1 MVTNQTKFRPVYG
14 TESQII
20 GLSEYQEGWVYVASD
35 TGKIFLCSNN
45 SLKQIGGSGGS
56 GGGSGSSSIYWGS
69 ADEDANTLKEDP
81 LDTSGTD
88 SMYLYSLNAL
98 DESSSLPNI
107 DGLILNADGRLFRVL
122 DNVIDENR
130 FFSVLLVSVS
140 GGGGGGG
147 PVTTADLTLS
157 IDSSTID
164 RGTTLIENQDY
175 FISVTGTS
183 TIDSR
188 VSLFF
193 EFTGENNYYKPVPV
207 IADSGEPYL
216 LNTSFLPANNN
227 ITMKVTVSSDNTT
240 MRRLPSRTVSDI
252 KVVPMTI
259 RKSNSFNGAAINT
272 SSVAIPY
279 YLGGDYTLDETLHV
293 FIDGNEDYS
302 LTQSVRVSSSEKSV
316 VIPAQSHGSHIITLN
331 VSTEL
336 NGMTMTSDSINYEV
350 AWATDGENAPI
361 IWVADYD
368 KTVVRYE
375 NFVVQYQVY
384 DPATSGN
391 GRDDYFSV
399 YIYKRGALYSEVSRK
414 YTAGS
419 WLTLDLTESYDV
431 GNNDYTIVCGTSSK
445 PINFYVTTE
454 GSRDLGLVQ
463 TDSLAMNFSA
473 TGRSNDE
480 ISVNRPVWTSGSYV
494 AQFNNFN
501 WYNNGWKNDNDG
513 NGSYLSIANGASL
526 AIPFSDFSSN
536 PVQDFIY
543 NDNTHNYTFEARFRI
558 KNVQEY
564 STLVTID
571 PYYFY
576 LIDGVRQD
584 ESISINEIKRN
595 GYTVAV
601 DDDGNWIMDEKN
613 SKKIVKTEEG
623 VCLRIL
629 ESDKREPNGLCIGTQ
644 EAYFRSPEGT
654 TNVRY
659 KEDEVINF
667 SVVISTSEKLASIY
681 LNGILAGS
689 LNLGNDSQFE
699 IGNLIE
705 INSNY
710 CDIDIYKLR
719 FYKTGLTMPEVI
731 HNYISD
737 MHNITLYDQN
747 QLTKDDDPTLL
758 SYSKLVAYNEK
769 QMTNDNIAEL
779 TMPYAVIEIIDN
791 TVGMIDPNKGTHTTS
806 DDRLPWKKGNNR
818 YCKITFVNPAL
829 DALYNAGLIDAQT
842 YKTHS
847 PSYECIGADI
857 NVQGTSSQG
866 YPRRNFKTKMK
877 SATGK
882 KDAAKTTHDDW
893 GWRYTNTKFIAD
905 AEGGKG
911 KAEFK
916 KWLQDNPTYGTN
928 KYTWKIDYM
937 ESSGSYN
944 TGFANL
950 IGNNIYNQHP
960 LDYYN
965 IPGIDTSGMRTSVY
979 GFPVLVFHKHST
991 PADKAKEGTEVE
1003 DEIYEYIGRYNLNA
1017 DKGSNELY
1025 GFEIEVEQPY
1035 VNEPWDEEVKNDD
1048 GSTTIVHHDH
1058 PYISQVAECWE
1069 LTDNQGTWTSFTY
1082 PQSAQETHFNTYD
1095 NDSYD
1100 PVTHELLQ
1108 DPKLEVIRHF
1118 EARYHYYGDQIE
1130 VCASDEKPY
1139 DIATA
1144 IDNGW
1149 DYIDTIPKMNSFIVE
1164 KWAHLEQLMNWLDST
1179 DTTKANPERDIDPI
1193 EYEVN
1198 ADPKDMTGVTM
1209 RYSGSQKF
1217 ATFTK
1222 DTAVYRLQKF
1232 KSEFTEHFNLEY
1244 CAVYFVMTELLLCYD
1259 SRGKNMMLASYGPQ
1273 KVGGDYIWFPIFYD
1287 IDTQLGLNNI
1297 GATLWDYDTDATLEQ
1312 TFSTP
1317 SSVLWVNFY
1326 AAFEENIKNKYYS
1339 LRTDSKLTYENIDG
1353 AYLCSPDVFDSYAM
1367 RGLRPIIAI
1376 GLDEYYKYVA
1386 PSKTGYYNTSG
1397 ELKYDNNSYAYAVNG
1412 DRMLSRELLIRN
1424 RLNYMDSYWMAGSY
1438 TSAEAI
1444 QTGVRIRANANNSST
1459 SDTYLDSVSLNNVL
1473 PDNAGQRTLA
1483 EYPVDYYDA
1492 TPEFTITPFLNQY
1505 VFTFNDKTPS
1515 GQSVKY
1521 QGTPV
1526 TTTVSDSVSDG
1537 YKKTPQFPE
1546 QIIYIPGADYLSSM
1560 GDLSL
1565 KYLSQLTIPI
1575 GKRLLDLD
1583 VGSDAPNYY
1592 NNLLGAGTG
1601 QFNLNDS
1608 AYIVKDGKTI
1618 LNPDRKALLQR
1629 INLTNVTALAEYI
1642 DVSGSD
1648 KLREFRALGSQ
1659 ITYALFAEGAPLDT
1673 IHLPASVTRIDL
1685 TEARNLTRIL
1695 TSKPVVFG
1703 QERDTYTGLY
1713 IEGVTDLSSS
1723 VSSTAL
1729 GRINIVGGAL
1739 GYDSYKLLTNA
1750 IEIKERENSEG
1761 TRLRINL
1768 ENVEWSPYI
1777 AVEPNSP
1784 YNSNE
1789 TYYRLTDHNTFV
1801 PYEFISGSE
1810 WQNLTLNE
1818 KIFTYNNN
1826 PDQDIIDSP
1835 ELLEKFISD
1844 YEQGS
1849 VSASRR
1855 NHYTNLSSTL
1865 GYPVLTGSIY
1875 ISNAN
1880 GTPIEES
1887 DITEKYNAIWDKLKI
1902 YAANVNEAY
1911 IAKFVQRLD
1920 NGKDSQVDIKRYRK
1934 DGEVHPEMS
1943 SKVPTKQN
1951 YYFVGWTLDP
1961 GYAIVNS
1968 IDVDTLIN
1976 EEVILTSPE
1985 QFNNLTFNND
1995 NDIFTFYAVFSI
2007 TSYTISFVDPQD
2019 TTFEY
2024 YSYQAP
2030 YGSYL
2035 EGPEDY
2041 ITTDESD
2048 LSETERYKLV
2058 GWSREI
2064 DSTTGNLYNDIKK
2077 AKIVNLENIIS
2088 QNENQTFYGVFVKE
2102 DCLTNPTDNKWF
2114 DFTPTNYRDQV
2125 DTTYNVS
2132 NGWTINTRVPLKG
2145 KITLP
2150 AYHTDPATGNSYP
2163 VVRIASNAFS
2173 GLSSDSPTEEER
2185 ELGFEGQINVPGPG
2199 YHLTHIYWY
2208 GDTTQFREIYDN
2220 AFWNAGTW
2228 QSEIVD
2234 SRINPRM
2241 EKANRGRKIKSDIFV
2256 YFDMPL
2262 NTRVI
2267 GNNAFGNC
2275 QKLAPI
2281 DFGETKLFYIGRGA
2295 FQSAF
2300 YTPNSVYPLL
2310 HFPGTLAYVDTEAFN
2325 NIFFSCGVGLSEIT
2339 TLQFGGEGDP
2349 SNLSTAGQDAF
2360 SMEANFATRKHITNF
2375 YAYVAEGADN
2385 IFAFIIPST
2394 SALSGIYGDNMNGV
2408 TYSRRDP

>member
-1 MVTNQTKFRPVYG
+1 MVSNQTKFRPVYG
-14 TESQII
+14 TESQI
-20 GLSEYQEGWVYVASD
+20 LELPTYHEGWVYVSSD
-35 TGKIFLCSNN
+35 TGKIFLYSNG
-45 SLKQIGGSGGS
+45 LKQLGGSGGS
-56 GGGSGSSSIYWGS
+56 GGGSSSIYWGA
-69 ADEDANTLKEDP
+69 ADEDANTLKADP

-88 SMYLYSLNAL
+88 SMYLYSMNAL
-98 DESSSLPNI
+98 DEAGVPSV

-122 DNVIDENR
+122 DNALDEDR
-130 FFSVLLVSVS
+130 FFSVLLVAVS
-140 GGGGGGG
+140 GTGGGGGG
-147 PVTTADLTLS
+147 PVVTSDLTLS
-157 IDSSTID
+157 IDSSTLD
-164 RGTTLIENQDY
+164 RGATLIEGQDY
-175 FISVTGTS
+175 FVSVLGTS

-193 EFTGENNYYKPVPV
+193 EFTGENDYYRTVPV
-207 IADSGEPYL
+207 ITDSGEPYL
-216 LNTSFLPANNN
+216 LNTNFLPANNN

-259 RKSNSFNGAAINT
+259 RKSNNFNGAAINT
-272 SSVAIPY
+272 SSVTIPY
-279 YLGGDYTLDETLHV
+279 YLGGDYNLDETLHV

-302 LTQSVRVSSSEKSV
+302 LSQPVKVGSSEKTV
-316 VIPAQSHGSHIITLN
+316 VVPAQSHGSHIISLS
-331 VSTEL
+331 VSTDI
-336 NGMTMTSDSINYEV
+336 NGITMTSDSINYEV
-350 AWATDGENAPI
+350 AWAGEDETSPI

-368 KTVVRYE
+368 KTVIQYE
-375 NFVVQYQVY
+375 NFVIQYQVY
-384 DPATSGN
+384 DPLASGN
-391 GRDDYFSV
+391 GRDDQFSV

-414 YTAGS
+414 YTAGK

-431 GNNDYTIVCGTSSK
+431 GDNDYTIVCGSSSK
-445 PINFYVTTE
+445 SINFNVTTK

-463 TDSLAMNFSA
+463 EDSLIMNLSA

-480 ISVNRPVWTSGSYV
+480 ISVNRPIWNSGAYV
-494 AQFNNFN
+494 TQFDNFN

-513 NGSYLSIANGASL
+513 NGSYLSIANGSSIQ
-526 AIPFSDFSSN
+526 IPFSNFTTN
-536 PVQDFIY
+536 PAQDFLY
-543 NDNTHNYTFEARFRI
+543 NDNAHNYTFEIRFRI
-558 KNVQEY
+558 RNVQEY

-576 LIDGVRQD
+576 LIDGVEQ
-584 ESISINEIKRN
+584 EKSISITEIKKN
-595 GYTVAV
+595 NYTVAV
-601 DDDGNWIMDEKN
+601 DDDGNWRMDQKN

-623 VCLRIL
+623 VCLKIL
-629 ESDKREPNGLCIGTQ
+629 EEGKAEPNGLCIGTQ

-659 KEDEVINF
+659 KEDEIINF

-699 IGNLIE
+699 IGNLIKV
-705 INSNY
+705 NSKY
-710 CDIDIYKLR
+710 CDIDIYKMR
-719 FYKTGLTMPEVI
+719 FYTTGLTMPEVI

-758 SYSKLVAYNEK
+758 SYSKLVAYNKK
-769 QMTNDNIAEL
+769 QIEEGNIEGL
-779 TMPYAVIEIIDN
+779 TMPYAVIETIDN
-791 TVGMIDPNKGTHTTS
+791 TVGMVDPNKGTHTTS

-818 YCKITFVNPAL
+818 YCKITFVNPTL
-829 DALYNAGLIDAQT
+829 DALYNTGQIDAAT

-866 YPRRNFKTKMK
+866 YPRRNYKTKMK
-877 SATGK
+877 SAVNQ
-882 KDAAKTTHDDW
+882 KDAAKATHDDW
-893 GWRYTNTKFIAD
+893 GWRYTNEKFIN
-905 AEGGKG
+905 AEDGGKG
-911 KAEFK
+911 KATFK

-950 IGNNIYNQHP
+950 VGNNIYNQHP

-965 IPGIDTSGMRTSVY
+965 ISGVDTSGMRTSVY
-979 GFPVLVFHKHST
+979 GFPVLVFHKHSK
-991 PADKAKEGTEVE
+991 PSDKAKEGTILE

-1035 VNEPWDEEVKNDD
+1035 VNEPWDEEVKNKD
-1048 GSTTIVHHDH
+1048 GTKTTIHHDH

-1069 LTDNQGTWTSFTY
+1069 LTDNQGTWTSFSY
-1082 PQSAQETHFNTYD
+1082 PQSAQETHFSTYD

-1179 DTTKANPERDIDPI
+1179 DTTKANPERDITPI

-1198 ADPKDMTGVTM
+1198 GDPKDMTGVTL
-1209 RYSGSQKF
+1209 RQSGSQKF

-1222 DTAVYRLQKF
+1222 DTAAYRLQKF

-1326 AAFEENIKNKYYS
+1326 SAFEENIKNKYYS

-1424 RLNYMDSYWMAGSY
+1424 RLNYMDSFWMAGSY

-1459 SDTYLDSVSLNNVL
+1459 SDTFLDSALLDTL
-1473 PDNAGQRTLA
+1473 PENAGERTLA
-1483 EYPVDYYDA
+1483 KYPVPYYDA

-1505 VFTFNDKTPS
+1505 VFTFNDKIPS

-1537 YKKTPQFPE
+1537 YRRTPQFPE

-1565 KYLSQLTIPI
+1565 KYLSQLTIPM

-1583 VGSDAPNYY
+1583 VGSDAPNYS
-1592 NNLLGAGTG
+1592 NGLLGAGTG

-1648 KLREFRALGSQ
+1648 KLREFRALGTQ

-1673 IHLPASVTRIDL
+1673 IHLPKSVNRIDL

-1695 TSKPVVFG
+1695 TSKPVVFN
-1703 QERDTYTGLY
+1703 QDRDTYTGLY
-1713 IEGVTDLSSS
+1713 IEGVTD
-1723 VSSTAL
+1723 VTNETSSTPL
-1729 GRINIVGGAL
+1729 GRINIIGGAL
-1739 GYDSYKLLTNA
+1739 GYDSYKLLKNA

-1768 ENVEWSPYI
+1768 EDVEWSPYI
-1777 AVEPNSP
+1777 AVEPNAP
-1784 YNSNE
+1784 YNSSE
-1789 TYYRLTDHNTFV
+1789 RYYRLTDHNTFV
-1801 PYEFISGSE
+1801 EYSFANGAE
-1810 WQNLTLNE
+1810 WSNLTLNE
-1818 KIFTYNNN
+1818 KIFTYNGN
-1826 PDQDIIDSP
+1826 PDQSLITSTEMLDM
-1835 ELLEKFISD
+1835 FISD

-1849 VSASRR
+1849 VNASRR
-1855 NHYTNLSSTL
+1855 NHYSNLNSTL

-1875 ISNAN
+1875 INNTAEN
-1880 GTPIEES
+1880 PIQES
-1887 DITEKYNAIWDKLKI
+1887 DITEKYNKIWDKLKI
-1902 YAANVNEAY
+1902 YAANVKEAY
-1911 IAKFVQRLD
+1911 IAKFVQRLES
-1920 NGKDSQVDIKRYRK
+1920 GKDSEIAVIRYEK
-1934 DGEVHPEMS
+1934 SGTVHPELIT
-1943 SKVPTKQN
+1943 KQPIKQN
-1951 YYFVGWTLDP
+1951 YDFRGWTLDP
-1961 GYAIVNS
+1961 NYVVVNNN
-1968 IDVDTLIN
+1968 DVERLISN
-1976 EEVILTSPE
+1976 KTILTTAQDFE
-1985 QFNNLTFNND
+1985 NLTFSTE
-1995 NDIFTFYAVFSI
+1995 NDIYTFYAVFSI
-2007 TSYTISFVDPQD
+2007 TSYRITFRDPITD
-2019 TTFEY
+2019 REY
-2024 YSYQAP
+2024 TEASYQAN
-2030 YGSYL
+2030 YGTSLHDPGYL
-2035 EGPEDY
+2035 A
-2041 ITTDESD
+2041 TTDESG
-2048 LSETERYKLV
+2048 LKETERYKFL
-2058 GWSREI
+2058 GWVINKDNSFPRAANQAKTV
-2064 DSTTGNLYNDIKK
+2064 DLS
-2077 AKIVNLENIIS
+2077 KIVS
-2088 QNENQTFYGVFVKE
+2088 QNTDRTFYACFIAE
-2102 DCLTNPTDNKWF
+2102 DATENVTDESY
-2114 DFTPTNYRDQV
+2114 FTFTSGFFHENGGQ
-2125 DTTYNVS
+2125 YNVEDGYYIS
-2132 NGWTINTRVPLKG
+2132 IAAGKKLSG

-2150 AYHTDPATGNSYP
+2150 TEHEGKPVIGISNGGFQATSTQ
-2163 VVRIASNAFS
+2163 
-2173 GLSSDSPTEEER
+2173 D
-2185 ELGFEGQINVPGPG
+2185 GPG
-2199 YHLTHIYWY
+2199 TGITRIFWQ
-2208 GDTTQFREIYDN
+2208 GDTSRVRLIDAN
-2220 AFWNAGTW
+2220 AFWYCKNLMYFQMPTQLRQIGAQAFLGCSQLQTPDFYNTKLTTIGADAFSQALYNAGR
-2228 QSEIVD
+2228 E
-2234 SRINPRM
+2234 
-2241 EKANRGRKIKSDIFV
+2241 
-2256 YFDMPL
+2256 PL
-2262 NTRVI
+2262 LQLPGSVVTI
-2267 GNNAFGNC
+2267 G
-2275 QKLAPI
+2275 
-2281 DFGETKLFYIGRGA
+2281 EYA
-2295 FQSAF
+2295 FQYYKYA
-2300 YTPNSVYPLL
+2300 
-2310 HFPGTLAYVDTEAFN
+2310 G
-2325 NIFFSCGVGLSEIT
+2325 GLEV
-2339 TLQFGGEGDP
+2339 LQFGGPGDP
-2349 SNLSTAGQDAF
+2349 CQLTTVGQNAFWQNQESTIGNIYFYRLPDTDTSIFDNALNTARYSGQADYP
-2360 SMEANFATRKHITNF
+2360 
-2375 YAYVAEGADN
+2375 YA
-2385 IFAFIIPST
+2385 
-2394 SALSGIYGDNMNGV
+2394 
-2408 TYSRRDP
+2408 